1 MIALRRLVSLLF
13 LLLAFTVVSI
23 AQKSVPRPEPQT
35 ARQALLEML
44 NGDEKTISK
53 HLTVEVQQLLARP
66 ENRNAL
72 TSLGM
77 VGAMRG
83 EAGVEIFPTGPV
95 LLSVNE
101 PDSKGKIEVRLDNDD
116 LSGDQ
121 DTLELS
127 VHIFRDGQEQKEDWS
142 FFLSHFTVTM
152 LRQQEI
158 WRLSKIGLGAEFP
171 VGDPEFL
178 KKTFL
183 KSMNSDGATGVG
195 VVVPSGGM
203 VGARVGV
210 PEPHREVVVRTTES
224 ADATDLPP
232 SQILFFL
239 AMAEYSFARQHPEVG
254 FTCSLA
260 DLTDSKVFGADSQ
273 VVTATRQGY
282 KINLTG
288 CQGKPAG
295 SFQITAEPVS
305 AKTSKAYCTDATRNI
320 RFSDDGRGSTCL
332 AAGMPDKSSGAE
344 ATEGTIGFDPVSAA
358 TKPKD

>member
-1 MIALRRLVSLLF
+1 MAALRRLVSLLF

-35 ARQALLEML
+35 ARQALMEML

-178 KKTFL
+178 KKAFL
-183 KSMNSDGATGVG
+183 KSSDGATGANEAS
-195 VVVPSGGM
+195 SGGM
-203 VGARVGV
+203 VGFRVGA

-288 CQGKPAG
+288 CQG
-295 SFQITAEPVS
+295 
-305 AKTSKAYCTDATRNI
+305 
-320 RFSDDGRGSTCL
+320 
-332 AAGMPDKSSGAE
+332 
-344 ATEGTIGFDPVSAA
+344 
-358 TKPKD
+358 

>member
-23 AQKSVPRPEPQT
+23 AQKSTPRPAPQT
-35 ARQALLEML
+35 ARQALLEIL

-66 ENRNAL
+66 ENRHVL
-72 TSLGM
+72 SYLGM
-77 VGAMRG
+77 YG
-83 EAGVEIFPTGPV
+83 EMKSQSGIETFPTGPV

-101 PDSKGKIEVRLDNDD
+101 PDSRGKIEVHLDNDD

-127 VHIFRDGQEQKEDWS
+127 VHTFRDGQERSEEWNL
-142 FFLSHFTVTM
+142 FLSRFTVTM
-152 LRQQEI
+152 VRQQEV

-178 KKTFL
+178 KKAFL
-183 KSMNSDGATGVG
+183 KSSDGATGANEAS
-195 VVVPSGGM
+195 SGGM
-203 VGARVGV
+203 VGFRVGA

-224 ADATDLPP
+224 ADATDLTP

-295 SFQITAEPVS
+295 SFRITAEPVS
-305 AKTSKAYCTDATRNI
+305 AKTST
-320 RFSDDGRGSTCL
+320 
-332 AAGMPDKSSGAE
+332 
-344 ATEGTIGFDPVSAA
+344 
-358 TKPKD
+358 